1 MSIFLRTQYRPF
13 VLAAFAFI
21 MFACLAFITRD
32 HKGQKEYTDDPVKDS
47 LAWYFKNPPSQYS
60 LLPFWSWN
68 NTLIPEKLN
77 WQMDQ
82 MIDKGIYGAFMH
94 ARSGL
99 DESETPY
106 FSPGWWTAVES
117 TVKHAHETGF
127 QACLYDED
135 KWPSGSA
142 GGRTIQTNPKEFTK
156 KALYYSTMDVQGP
169 QSVQINFPG
178 KPLAIFAAPLG
189 KNGEYNHNRQI
200 ELTQLWKSVWQA
212 PAGHWQIIAFNIVID
227 PHEQIDYMD
236 SAAVANFL
244 HITHDEYYKRLSPYF
259 GSTIPGV
266 FFDEIYANFS
276 DRKSNIFWTDDFLA
290 QFKKLKGYDLKE
302 KLPLIIFDDPALSAK
317 TRCDFFDVVRTL
329 YSNAWFKQYA
339 RWGDEHGIWV
349 TGHTTEMLMHY
360 TRQSD
365 YFYTLGQLQVPCADN
380 EDFRYGFP
388 REIDFYNPKQGSSL
402 AHMYGRNRVAAET
415 MGSGGYGISLEEYK
429 YGFAMLGAYGIN
441 MFIPHLF
448 SYSMSRPEN
457 QSDWPPSW
465 FYRNPYWKYFKPLAQ
480 YAQRISYMMSQGSH
494 HCKVAL
500 LYPLTQLWVS
510 GYRSPVEDENYKEIQ
525 RLLLEHHIDYDIID
539 PHSLLMAKPGKAG
552 LTINDETYTLL
563 LLPGL
568 SAIERGAADQ
578 LRSFAGQGGTV
589 LALQTIPAASEMAAP
604 ADPYIDHASQLL
616 FGFDVSMLK
625 QQQYMI
631 ANQQRTEDYVV
642 HDVNGKGHG
651 VFTRYVES
659 IPEIINRFAAADIKI
674 EGDHNKWLRYQH
686 REINGRHIY
695 FLVNGRK
702 DSANIRIS
710 FNRTGIPFRWDPAT
724 GAITELTN
732 YSTNDQELQ
741 CQVQFKPWE
750 AFFIV
755 LEPGTPAPH
764 DLTGYSTSLED
775 ASFTLTSG
783 QIKVE
788 GWSSNDRHELVWE
801 KQGNRYRQEWSTP
814 ASPGAISMTG
824 SWDFQLLP
832 HAIDYRWT
840 TQVDYDTLQIPVM
853 AFCKDPA
860 AADKL
865 PPLYDLGQPKGA
877 WKWVKLK
884 DDFSGRAG
892 VQRHLSS
899 WNANWI
905 SYYDYHRHLTALE
918 GGTRYFRKIFDLSE
932 PVQQAVL
939 DIAADKTYTVYINNR
954 LLGSDSFSSKAEH
967 YDITSFL
974 RKGANQ
980 LIIVTSNTRA
990 LLAEAEI
997 RSTSSKLLRLA
1008 TGEDWQA
1015 SPDSLNWSAAFTY
1028 AMPALTTWGNLER
1041 PGRPLKYPLT
1051 VWYKQILPP
1060 GAYLLLPPAINGNY
1074 RMSINGK
1081 KIRTQQN
1088 KPLNLKP
1095 YLSSTSNWI
1104 ELEVQVHNGEDGL
1117 REPLQ
1122 LLCGKSVISDLESW
1136 NSMGLGWYSGRALY
1150 SKTVQVPAAWLH
1162 SNQRCIIDPGRLNYF
1177 AEIWVNGQLVRFAPW
1192 PPFRTDISSYLKP
1205 GENRIEIVVANMLV
1219 NRASWNMF
1227 DANIDDKDAR
1237 WWHWGS
1243 INREKQNME
1252 AGLLGPVRIIS
1263 QQKVSKIFSVVT
1275 NSVNP

>member
-1 MSIFLRTQYRPF
+1 MSIFFRTQYRRF
-13 VLAAFAFI
+13 AQAALAFI
-21 MFACLAFITRD
+21 IFACLAFITGD
-32 HKGQKEYTDDPVKDS
+32 HQRQQERTASPAVDS

-82 MIDKGIYGAFMH
+82 MVDKGIYGAFMH

-99 DESETPY
+99 DESATPY
-106 FSPGWWTAVES
+106 FSQGWWTAVES

-142 GGRTIQTNPKEFTK
+142 GGRTIQDNPKEFTK
-156 KALYYSTMDVQGP
+156 KALYYSTMEVQGP
-169 QSVQINFPG
+169 QSVQINFPNR
-178 KPLAIFAAPLG
+178 PLAIFAAPLG
-189 KNGEYNHNRQI
+189 KNGEYNHSRQI

-212 PAGHWQIIAFNIVID
+212 PAGHWQIIAFNVVID

-276 DRKSNIFWTDDFLA
+276 DRKNNIFWTDDFLA
-290 QFKKLKGYDLKE
+290 EFKKLKGYDLKE
-302 KLPLIIFDDPALSAK
+302 KLPLIIFDDPTLSAK
-317 TRCDFFDVVRTL
+317 TRYDFFDVVRTL

-480 YAQRISYMMSQGSH
+480 YAQRISYMTSQGNH
-494 HCKVAL
+494 RCKVAL

-525 RLLLEHHIDYDIID
+525 RLLLENHIDYDIID
-539 PHSLLMAKPGKAG
+539 PHSLLMAQTSNEG
-552 LTINDETYTLL
+552 LTINDETYTML

-578 LRSFAGQGGTV
+578 LQAFASEGGTV
-589 LALQTIPAASEMAAP
+589 LAVQTIPAASEIAAP
-604 ADPYIDHASQLL
+604 ADPYIARTDHSL

-625 QQQYMI
+625 QQQYMV
-631 ANQQRTEDYVV
+631 ANQQRTEDYIV
-642 HDVNGKGHG
+642 HAVQGKGYG

-659 IPEIINRFAAADIKI
+659 VPEIINRFVGADIKI
-674 EGDHNKWLRYQH
+674 EGDHHKWIRYQH
-686 REINGRHIY
+686 RELNGRHIY

-710 FNRTGIPFRWDPAT
+710 FNRTGIPFRWDPVT
-724 GAITELTN
+724 GTIAAISD
-732 YSTNDQELQ
+732 YSTDANGIR
-741 CQVQFKPWE
+741 CQIHFKPWE

-755 LEPGTPAPH
+755 LEDGSPAAN
-764 DLTGYSTSLED
+764 DILGYSTSLED
-775 ASFTLTSG
+775 ASYTFSPG

-788 GWSSNDRHELVWE
+788 GWSANRKQELVLE
-801 KQGNRYRQEWSTP
+801 KQGNRYHREWNAS
-814 ASPGAISMTG
+814 ASPDAISLTG

-832 HAIDYRWT
+832 HAVDNKWT
-840 TQVDYDTLQIPVM
+840 THVDYDSLQIPVM
-853 AFCKDPA
+853 AFCSDPA
-860 AADKL
+860 SSTKL
-865 PPLYDLGQPKGA
+865 PPLYDNGQPDGP
-877 WKWVKLK
+877 WQWVKVK
-884 DDFSGRAG
+884 DDFSGKSG
-892 VQRHLSS
+892 VQRYLGS

-905 SYYDYHRHLTALE
+905 SYYDYHRHLTELE
-918 GGTRYFRKIFDLSE
+918 GGTRYFRKTFEINE
-932 PVQQAVL
+932 PVKEAVL
-939 DIAADKTYTVYINNR
+939 DISAYKAYKLYINNR
-954 LLGSDSFSSKAEH
+954 MLGTASFSSIAGH
-967 YDITSFL
+967 YDIRPFL
-974 RKGANQ
+974 QKGSNQ
-980 LIIVTSNTRA
+980 ITIVTSDTRA
-990 LLAEAEI
+990 VLAEAEI
-997 RSTSSKLLRLA
+997 RSTGGRLLRIA
-1008 TGEDWQA
+1008 TGEDWKA
-1015 SPDSLNWSAAFTY
+1015 SSDSLSWTAAFTY
-1028 AMPALTTWGNLER
+1028 AKPVVTTWGNLER
-1041 PGRPLKYPLT
+1041 PGHSLKYPVT
-1051 VWYKQILPP
+1051 VWYKQMLPP
-1060 GAYLLLPPAINGNY
+1060 GAWLLLPPAINGKF
-1074 RMSINGK
+1074 RISINGK
-1081 KIRTQQN
+1081 EIRTQLK
-1088 KPLNLKP
+1088 KPVNLKP
-1095 YLSSTSNWI
+1095 YLAAANNWI
-1104 ELEVQVHNGEDGL
+1104 EIEVQVRDGEDGL

-1122 LLCGKSVISDLESW
+1122 LLCGKSKINNLDSW

-1150 SKTVQVPAAWLH
+1150 SKTVDIPASWLNK
-1162 SNQRCIIDPGRLNYF
+1162 NQRCLLDPGRVNFF
-1177 AEIWVNGQLVRFAPW
+1177 AEIWVNGQLVRYAPW
-1192 PPFRTDISSYLKP
+1192 PPFRTNISSFLKP
-1205 GENRIEIVVANMLV
+1205 GENRIEIVLANMLV
-1219 NRASWNMF
+1219 NRASWNML
-1227 DANIDDKDAR
+1227 DANIDNKDAR

-1243 INREKQNME
+1243 IIREKQNME
-1252 AGLLGPVRIIS
+1252 AGLMGPVKIIS
-1263 QQKVSKIFSVVT
+1263 QQRISKVFSVD
-1275 NSVNP
+1275 NNLANP